1 MSLKN
6 EIIAMAQAHMKNVVD
21 AIVDLEK
28 KRDSIS
34 QEINKLEEYLKL
46 GTNSIEQFSQEDV

>member
-34 QEINKLEEYLKL
+34 QEINKLQDYLKL

>member
-28 KRDSIS
+28 KRESIS
-34 QEINKLEEYLKL
+34 QEINKLQDYLKL